1 MTSPQGELDEPPAID
16 PTDLLRHAR
25 AVAGSLPGR
34 TEADYRRAVSAAYYA
49 LFHAV
54 TLQAAR
60 VIAAPERP
68 AHWDA
73 LTGRFTHRHARLVA
87 TWVAGGLPAERFAS
101 RVAGL
106 EFDEQVQTIATA
118 FQQLVRER
126 EEADYR
132 HSSVF
137 TQERAFE
144 AIDIA
149 SEAVDVVL
157 SLAPPRESWLAF
169 LKLLADVEEAQRA
182 GAGHTGD

>member
-1 MTSPQGELDEPPAID
+1 MTRPQGELDEPPAID

-25 AVAGSLPGR
+25 AVAGSLPDR

-54 TLQAAR
+54 TLEAAR
-60 VIAAPERP
+60 VVAAPERP
-68 AHWDA
+68 VHWDA
-73 LTGRFTHRHARLVA
+73 VTGRFRHRHVSLVA

-106 EFDEQVQTIATA
+106 GFDEQVQTIATA
-118 FQQLVRER
+118 FQRLIRER

-149 SEAVDVVL
+149 SEAVDVAL
-157 SLAPPRESWLAF
+157 SLAPPGGPWLAF
-169 LKLLADVEEAQRA
+169 LRLLTDVEEAQRA
-182 GAGHTGD
+182 GAGHAGD